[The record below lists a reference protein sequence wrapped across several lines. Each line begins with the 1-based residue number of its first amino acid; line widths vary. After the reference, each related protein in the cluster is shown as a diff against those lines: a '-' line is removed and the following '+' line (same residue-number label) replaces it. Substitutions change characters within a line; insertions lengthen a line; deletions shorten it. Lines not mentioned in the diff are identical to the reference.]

1 MTDPAIPADSKGFEF
16 FYEILN
22 EFRAAA
28 KSADGGDMSKMDVEP
43 FLSAMTMFLRIF
55 DAFANPFFADVVKKD
70 VQGNIKVGAPAAT
83 HTSVSY

>member
-1 MTDPAIPADSKGFEF
+1 MADTTADAKGFDF

-28 KSADGGDMSKMDVEP
+28 KTADGGDMSKMDVEP

-55 DAFANPFFADVVKKD
+55 DAFQNPFFADVVKKD
-70 VQGNIKVGAPAAT
+70 VQGNIKVSCQHYSAPSIT
-83 HTSVSY
+83 